1 MLFAVAGHF
10 DKQHGET
17 TNLRPPRRD
26 EELGCLSSGGNRA
39 RQNERPCEKQMR
51 DD

>member
-17 TNLRPPRRD
+17 TNFRPPRRD
-26 EELGCLSSGGNRA
+26 EELGLPFKR
-39 RQNERPCEKQMR
+39 R
-51 DD
+51 